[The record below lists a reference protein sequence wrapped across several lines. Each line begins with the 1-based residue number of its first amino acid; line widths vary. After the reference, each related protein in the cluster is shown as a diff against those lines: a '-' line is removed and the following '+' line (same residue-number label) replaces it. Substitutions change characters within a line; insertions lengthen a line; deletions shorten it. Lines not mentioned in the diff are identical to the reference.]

1 MPNSITEKCRELAG
15 FALSSERGLNSP
27 GRRQLLSTS
36 LEKLVND
43 YIAFEREK
51 LRYGNRQSSEADR

>member
-1 MPNSITEKCRELAG
+1 MSDPIEEKCRELAG
-15 FALSSERGLNSP
+15 YALARERGLNTP
-27 GRRQLLSTS
+27 GRRQALATS

-51 LRYGNRQSSEADR
+51 LRYGNRSD